1 MSDILGQGGDGPT
14 RPWPRRLAA
23 AAVLVLVAVV
33 IILNL
38 PRHRPGPAHPRAAAR
53 TAGSSGSAASIS
65 AAVPG
70 ALAYGPDGI
79 TGPTVPWDRSVRL
92 PVSGQQ
98 PAWLSP
104 ATGRVSP
111 IAGLPRDG
119 AGYQFLRIAGG
130 WAVQAGSGAQ
140 GAQRGR
146 AGCGTCAGRPLPV
159 YFLAAAARSAT
170 LVGTADQVAPGTTAG
185 TMWLTSYPPGADMT
199 KVPGTAREVSA
210 SGAALGPTVKLPVG
224 YVIAQATD
232 RGLLLTPAAR
242 QAGPIS
248 YRLWKPAAPR
258 DMRTFE
264 QVIAASASQIAWAG
278 RCAPAC
284 GVQVLNLDSGRR
296 TTIGLPAASSAASG
310 AFSPDGALL
319 ALEVSQSNGGDDSAL
334 ALRLDVVSLARGRIT
349 MVPDT
354 FMSSDA
360 LAGFGWPAASDTLI
374 AELSFTTKVQIASWV
389 PGAARLSVAAIARA
403 QTADSLIVG

>member
-14 RPWPRRLAA
+14 SPWPRRLAA
-23 AAVLVLVAVV
+23 AAVLVLAAVV

-38 PRHRPGPAHPRAAAR
+38 PRHRAGPARPRAAAS
-53 TAGSSGSAASIS
+53 TAGSAGSAASIPAS
-65 AAVPG
+65 VPG

-92 PVSGQQ
+92 PVAGQQ

-111 IAGLPRDG
+111 IAGLPRDSSS
-119 AGYQFLRIAGG
+119 YQFMRIAGG

-140 GAQRGR
+140 RGR
-146 AGCGTCAGRPLPV
+146 AGCGRCAGRPLPV
-159 YFLAAAARSAT
+159 YFLGAAARSAYP
-170 LVGTADQVAPGTTAG
+170 VGTADQVAPGTAPG

-199 KVPGTAREVSA
+199 KVPGAAREVGV
-210 SGAALGPTVKLPVG
+210 SGAALGPAVRLPAG

-232 RGLLLTPAAR
+232 RGLLLTAAAR

-248 YRLWKPAAPR
+248 YRLWNPAAPR
-258 DMRTFE
+258 DMRTFDR
-264 QVIAASASQIAWAG
+264 VIAASASQIAWAG

-284 GVQVLNLDSGRR
+284 GVQVLNLASGRR
-296 TTIGLPAASSAASG
+296 VTIGLPAASSAASG

-334 ALRLDVVSLARGRIT
+334 ALRLDVVSLARGLLT

-374 AELSFTTKVQIASWV
+374 AELSFTTKVQVASWV

>member
-1 MSDILGQGGDGPT
+1 MSDILGQGGNGPAS
-14 RPWPRRLAA
+14 PWPRRLAVA
-23 AAVLVLVAVV
+23 AALVLVAVV

-38 PRHRPGPAHPRAAAR
+38 PRHRPGPARPRASASP
-53 TAGSSGSAASIS
+53 AGSAGPAASIS
-65 AAVPG
+65 ADVPG

-92 PVSGQQ
+92 PVTGQQ

-104 ATGRVSP
+104 ATGNVST
-111 IAGLPRDG
+111 IAGLPRDSS
-119 AGYQFLRIAGG
+119 GYQFIRVAGG
-130 WAVQAGSGAQ
+130 WAVQAGSGAR
-140 GAQRGR
+140 RGR
-146 AGCGTCAGRPLPV
+146 AGCGMCAGRPLPV
-159 YFLAAAARSAT
+159 YFLGGAARPANP
-170 LVGTADQVAPGTTAG
+170 VGAADQVAPGAAAG
-185 TMWLTSYPPGADMT
+185 TMWLTSYPAGADMT
-199 KVPGTAREVSA
+199 RVSGAAREVSA
-210 SGAALGPTVKLPVG
+210 SGAALGPPVRLPAG
-224 YVIAQATD
+224 YAIVQATD
-232 RGLLLTPAAR
+232 RGLLLTPVAR
-242 QAGPIS
+242 QAGPLS
-248 YRLWKPAAPR
+248 YRLWNPAAPR
-258 DMRTFE
+258 DMRTFD

-284 GVQVLNLDSGRR
+284 GVQVLNLATGRR

-334 ALRLDVVSLARGRIT
+334 ALRLDVVSLGRGLLT

-354 FMSSDA
+354 FVSSDA

-374 AELSFTTKVQIASWV
+374 AELSFTTKVQVASWV
-389 PGAARLSVAAIARA
+389 PGAARLSVAAIGQA

>member
-1 MSDILGQGGDGPT
+1 MSDILGQGGDRPT
-14 RPWPRRLAA
+14 GPWPRRLAVV
-23 AAVLVLVAVV
+23 AVLVLVAVV
-33 IILNL
+33 ITLNL
-38 PRHRPGPAHPRAAAR
+38 PRHRPGPPRPRAAAR
-53 TAGSSGSAASIS
+53 SAGPEASIP
-65 AAVPG
+65 AEVPG

-92 PVSGQQ
+92 PVAGQQ

-104 ATGRVSP
+104 ATGRVST
-111 IAGLPRDG
+111 IAGLPRDSS
-119 AGYQFLRIAGG
+119 GYQFIRIAGG
-130 WAVQAGSGAQ
+130 WAVQAGSGT
-140 GAQRGR
+140 QRGQ

-159 YFLAAAARSAT
+159 YFLGGAARRANP
-170 LVGTADQVAPGTTAG
+170 VGAADQVAPGASPG
-185 TMWLTSYPPGADMT
+185 TMWLTSYPPGADMA

-210 SGAALGPTVKLPVG
+210 SGVALGPPVRLPAG
-224 YVIAQATD
+224 YVIVQATD

-242 QAGPIS
+242 RAGPLS
-248 YRLWKPAAPR
+248 YNLWNPAAPR
-258 DMRTFE
+258 DMRTFD
-264 QVIAASASQIAWAG
+264 QVLAASASRIAWAG

-284 GVQVLNLDSGRR
+284 GVQVLNLASGRR
-296 TTIGLPAASSAASG
+296 TTIGLPVASSAASG

-319 ALEVSQSNGGDDSAL
+319 ALEVSQSDGGDDSAL
-334 ALRLDVVSLARGRIT
+334 ALRLDVVSLGRDLLT

-360 LAGFGWPAASDTLI
+360 LTGFGWPAASDTLI
-374 AELSFTTKVQIASWV
+374 AELSFTTKVQVASWV